1 LRYELMIA
9 LRYLR
14 ARRKDAFISITTL
27 FTAVGVT
34 IGVAALVVM
43 LAVMSGFETN
53 LRQRMLSLSPQV
65 QVQSFGGAIS
75 NYAPIK
81 DRIDHTPGVAGSD
94 PFIVGQGLI
103 SSAHGLSG
111 VVVRGV
117 EPRNRVVISQLQ
129 RYVDAAALRALES
142 GFPAVGSGAAHPVP
156 GLLLGA
162 TLADKL
168 KVKPGDPVRIVAP
181 IIAGPNAQLSTRSA
195 DFRVAAVFAS
205 GVQFIDSDV
214 IFMSLRTAQDF
225 FGRQGKADGIEV
237 KLHDLDATT
246 AVTNALRSA
255 LGHTFRVSNWME
267 YDQAASAGFAMLKR
281 VYALVLLLLN
291 HGRDGEAQGHR
302 GAARDGRDPGRGA
315 MALPAQGDNRRRGGN
330 RNGTGHWRRDVF
342 CALPLSVHPYP
353 EQNLRHLDPADR
365 RRADKLRAGRDSL
378 YGAVLPGDDLSGRA
392 GLARDAGRG
401 FSLVEGTARRRH
413 CSKKA
418 LKDCSAAARE
428 QKGARSAWH

>member
-1 LRYELMIA
+1 MIA

-75 NYAPIK
+75 DYATVQT
-81 DRIDHTPGVAGSD
+81 RIDHTAGVAGSD
-94 PFIVGQGLI
+94 PYIVGQGLI
-103 SSAHGLSG
+103 SAAHGISG

-117 EPRNRVVISQLQ
+117 EPRNPVVIAQLQ
-129 RYVDAAALRALES
+129 RYVDAASLRMLEGGS
-142 GFPAVGSGAAHPVP
+142 PANAGGGAHPVN

-181 IIAGPNAQLSTRSA
+181 IIAGPASQLSTRSA
-195 DFRVAAVFAS
+195 DFQVAAIFNS

-214 IFMSLRTAQDF
+214 IFMGLATAQDF
-225 FGRQGKADGIEV
+225 FGRPGKADGIEV
-237 KLHDLDATT
+237 KLHDLDQTT
-246 AVTNALRSA
+246 AVTGALRSM
-255 LGHTFRVSNWME
+255 LGHTFRVTNWME

-281 VYALVLLLLN
+281 VYAMVLMLLIGVAAFNLIATLIMVVMEKRKDIAVLLAMGATPAEVRWIFQLK
-291 HGRDGEAQGHR
+291 GIIV
-302 GAARDGRDPGRGA
+302 GAAGTALGLIIGA
-315 MALPAQGDNRRRGGN
+315 LTCFA
-330 RNGTGHWRRDVF
+330 
-342 CALPLSVHPYP
+342 
-353 EQNLRHLDPADR
+353 
-365 RRADKLRAGRDSL
+365 
-378 YGAVLPGDDLSGRA
+378 
-392 GLARDAGRG
+392 LARYQFIHIPSKIYGISTLPIDAQPVS
-401 FSLVEGTARRRH
+401 FVLVAIASMVLCYLATIYPARQA
-413 CSKKA
+413 S
-418 LKDCSAAARE
+418 RE
-428 QKGARSAWH
+428 TPVEVFRS

>member
-75 NYAPIK
+75 NYAAIR
-81 DRIDHTPGVAGSD
+81 DRIDHTSGVAGSD

-103 SSAHGLSG
+103 SSTHGISG

-117 EPRNRVVISQLQ
+117 EPRNPVVVSQLQ
-129 RYVDAAALRALES
+129 RYVDAAVLRALET
-142 GFPAVGSGAAHPVP
+142 GFPAVGRGAAHPVP

-181 IIAGPNAQLSTRSA
+181 IIAGPDAQLSTRSA
-195 DFRVAAVFAS
+195 DFRVAAIFAS

-214 IFMSLRTAQDF
+214 IFMALRTAQDF

-246 AVTNALRSA
+246 AVTNALRST

-281 VYALVLLLLN
+281 VYALVLLLLIGVAAFN
-291 HGRDGEAQGHR
+291 LVATLIMVVMEKRKDIAVLIAM
-302 GAARDGRDPGRGA
+302 GA
-315 MALPAQGDNRRRGGN
+315 
-330 RNGTGHWRRDVF
+330 TRRDVRLIF
-342 CALPLSVHPYP
+342 VLKGLIVGA
-353 EQNLRHLDPADR
+353 
-365 RRADKLRAGRDSL
+365 AGTVAGL
-378 YGAVLPGDDLSGRA
+378 ILGAVGCFA
-392 GLARDAGRG
+392 LARYQFIHIPREIYGISTLPIDVSPASFAAVALASMILCLLATVYPARQA
-401 FSLVEGTARRRH
+401 SREMPVEVF
-413 CSKKA
+413 
-418 LKDCSAAARE
+418 
-428 QKGARSAWH
+428 RS

>member
-75 NYAPIK
+75 NYAAIK

-94 PFIVGQGLI
+94 PFVVGQGLI
-103 SSAHGLSG
+103 SSTHGISG

-117 EPRNRVVISQLQ
+117 EPRNPVVISQLQ
-129 RYVDAAALRALES
+129 RYVDAAALRALEN
-142 GFPAVGSGAAHPVP
+142 GFPVVGSGGTHSVP

-214 IFMSLRTAQDF
+214 IFMALRTAQDF

-281 VYALVLLLLN
+281 VYALVLLLLIGVAAFN
-291 HGRDGEAQGHR
+291 LVATLIMVVMEKRKDIAVLLAMGATPAEVRWLFQLKGIIV
-302 GAARDGRDPGRGA
+302 GAAGTA
-315 MALPAQGDNRRRGGN
+315 MGLAI
-330 RNGTGHWRRDVF
+330 
-342 CALPLSVHPYP
+342 
-353 EQNLRHLDPADR
+353 
-365 RRADKLRAGRDSL
+365 
-378 YGAVLPGDDLSGRA
+378 GAVTCFALSRYQFIHIPSKIYGISTLPIDAEPISFALVAIASMVLCYLATIYPA
-392 GLARDAGRG
+392 GQASRETP
-401 FSLVEGTARRRH
+401 VEVF
-413 CSKKA
+413 
-418 LKDCSAAARE
+418 
-428 QKGARSAWH
+428 RS